1 MNRSK
6 ILILVITTLLVITG
20 VLVSSISCATS
31 TDDAGN
37 IILIAENG
45 KFNKGTIRADISSL
59 VSIAFDNKDN
69 VSHNFAV
76 YRSKEAI
83 EEIYVGDVVE
93 AGMTIIYK
101 FTAPDEPGVYF
112 FRCDLHPETMTG
124 TFNVYGTGS

>member
-1 MNRSK
+1 MHKSK
-6 ILILVITTLLVITG
+6 ILILAIAIVLVING
-20 VLVSSISCATS
+20 VLISSISCATS
-31 TDDAGN
+31 TDDSGN

-45 KFNKGTIRADISSL
+45 KFNKSTIGVDIGSL
-59 VSIAFDNKDN
+59 VSIAFENKDN

-76 YRSKEAI
+76 YRSKEAT

-93 AGMTIIYK
+93 AGKTTTYK